1 MGRSVSLSFKLRPMR
16 HLCGSIAPALSLH
29 RAGSMSRETFLVS
42 THSRNHQWKT
52 HHDGP
57 HDVQPGTVP
66 EQERLDNARA
76 IFVINPCI
84 GRSYLDFHS
93 LSGFDA
99 SRPQIKG

>member
-1 MGRSVSLSFKLRPMR
+1 
-16 HLCGSIAPALSLH
+16 
-29 RAGSMSRETFLVS
+29 
-42 THSRNHQWKT
+42 
-52 HHDGP
+52 
-57 HDVQPGTVP
+57 VP

-76 IFVINPCI
+76 IFVINPSI